1 MGLVLSRA
9 LTSQLYQTRLAD
21 HSTIVSAMLLLAAVA
36 AVAIYL
42 PARRASRLNPIVAL
56 RAE

>member
-21 HSTIVSAMLLLAAVA
+21 PSTIVSAMLLLAAVA